1 MLRDL
6 WEAGGTAAVEA
17 ELARPPVGF
26 GAGQGQGALEGAVHG
41 AAESRSTRPVMTRPP
56 MGRPH
61 VHPTGFKQSPYSDVA
76 PSGGDARSAPRR
88 LWHSSSGSS
97 GG

>member
-6 WEAGGTAAVEA
+6 WEAGGVAAVEA
-17 ELARPPVGF
+17 ELARPPQGF
-26 GAGQGQGALEGAVHG
+26 GATESAVHG
-41 AAESRSTRPVMTRPP
+41 AAESRSTRPVVATPP
-56 MGRPH
+56 LGRAY
-61 VHPTGFKQSPYSDVA
+61 VHPTGFRQSPYADVA